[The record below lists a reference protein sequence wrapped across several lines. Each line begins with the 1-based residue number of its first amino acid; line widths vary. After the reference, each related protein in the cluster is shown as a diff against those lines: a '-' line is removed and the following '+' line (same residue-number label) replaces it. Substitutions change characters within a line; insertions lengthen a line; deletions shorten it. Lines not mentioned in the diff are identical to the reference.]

1 MFKLMVIFHSPTDI
15 DHFEAS
21 YNQFLGKVEQMPGVI
36 RRQVVD
42 VMGSPTGQSPYYR
55 ILEVYFDNRQ
65 RMELSL
71 RAPIG
76 QDAGNQLRTFPAG
89 SFEMLFAEVY
99 EEAGNWPSENNIG
112 EM

>member
-1 MFKLMVIFHSPTDI
+1 MVIFHHPTDM
-15 DHFEAS
+15 DDFEAS
-21 YNQFLGKVEQMPGVI
+21 YNQFLRKVERMPGVV

-71 RAPIG
+71 HTPVG
-76 QDAGNQLRTFPAG
+76 QDAGRQLATFPTG
-89 SFEMLFAEVY
+89 SFEMLFADVY
-99 EEAGNWPSENNIG
+99 EEAGTWPSENNKG
-112 EM
+112 ET